1 MNQTMHDHYDPCR
14 LCKGVYAR
22 GEMLRAERVLGKA
35 SRGWV
40 CRDCQS
46 RRARLN
52 ISSIITKENKRRGLA

>member
-22 GEMLRAERVLGKA
+22 GDMRRAERILGKDK
-35 SRGWV
+35 RGWI
-40 CRDCQS
+40 CRSCES

-52 ISSIITKENKRRGLA
+52 ITSIVMAENRRRGL